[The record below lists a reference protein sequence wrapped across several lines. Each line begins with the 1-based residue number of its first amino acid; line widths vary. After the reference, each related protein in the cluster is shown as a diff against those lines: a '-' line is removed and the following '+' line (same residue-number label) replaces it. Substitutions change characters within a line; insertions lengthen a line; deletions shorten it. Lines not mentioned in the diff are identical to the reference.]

1 MEGRQSE
8 MLFKDKVKSFF
19 KCSCISKVTFCKR
32 CDISLRTLDCWLN
45 DKREISDELQ
55 QRMADFMSNYV
66 QVLVE
71 LSNG

>member
-8 MLFKDKVKSFF
+8 MLFKNKVKSFL

-32 CDISLRTLDCWLN
+32 CDISLTTLDCWLN